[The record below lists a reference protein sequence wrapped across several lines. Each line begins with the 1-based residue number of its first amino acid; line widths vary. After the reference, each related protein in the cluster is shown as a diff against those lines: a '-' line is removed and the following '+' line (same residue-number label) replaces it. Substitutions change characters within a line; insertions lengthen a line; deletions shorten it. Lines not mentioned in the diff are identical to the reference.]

1 MSDHQQIQCSFCNR
15 NKQDTEILIAGANAH
30 ICNSCIEQAF
40 QIVEQDSKST
50 ISKSFDSNS
59 FNLLKPLEIKSKYKT
74 SLALLYIVQN
84 SSRGYH
90 YHNASKCT
98 YAQRPKDA
106 LFQK

>member
-50 ISKSFDSNS
+50 IPKSFDSNS
-59 FNLLKPLEIKSKYKT
+59 FNLLKPLDC
-74 SLALLYIVQN
+74 LLYT
-84 SSRGYH
+84 S
-90 YHNASKCT
+90 
-98 YAQRPKDA
+98 DA
-106 LFQK
+106 ADE

>member
-50 ISKSFDSNS
+50 IPKSFDSNS
-59 FNLLKPLEIKSKYKT
+59 FNLLKPLEIKSHLDDYV
-74 SLALLYIVQN
+74 IGQD
-84 SSRGYH
+84 
-90 YHNASKCT
+90 
-98 YAQRPKDA
+98 YAKKII
-106 LFQK
+106 LM